1 MSILTAGKTATDSIY
16 AYRFIRLMSKNFS
29 EWEAFKTGVIDAKG
43 NVIKRPK
50 TDAEKSSYTPF
61 HGAVR
66 SLKKMVSTV
75 PGASTWAS
83 ISGSLSA
90 IGSRF
95 GLTESEVKELEESM
109 LPLYESMV
117 AGDAGGNPKEIAS
130 GTTTGAVV
138 NAGPETVG
146 KKKKSITEMYSLS

>member
-1 MSILTAGKTATDSIY
+1 MSVLTAGKTATDSIY
-16 AYRFIRLMSKNFS
+16 AYRFIRLMTKNFS

-95 GLTESEVKELEESM
+95 SLTEAEMILIENHMTTLK
-109 LPLYESMV
+109 ESMV
-117 AGDAGGNPKEIAS
+117 AGDAGGDAKDIAA
-130 GTTTGAVV
+130 GVTTGAVV
-138 NAGPETVG
+138 NAGPRTIG
-146 KKKKSITEMYSLS
+146 KKKRK